1 MIKDY
6 HKTAI
11 IAGERRVSYT
21 ELLRRITLFARH
33 TPQEVGARTVIFSK
47 NREGWAYAFF
57 SIWLNRGIAVPVD
70 ATSTVDELAY
80 MLQDCRPA
88 CVWTTKKRLDTLR
101 PAVEKAGINPRILL
115 IEDYEQAD
123 DSGMEPADIRYNDA
137 DTALIIYTSGTTGS
151 PKGVML
157 SFANLLANIRGVSDE
172 VPIFSEHRRTMV
184 LLPLHHVLP
193 LQGSLI
199 APIVR
204 GGGIVICPSLSG
216 KDVMDTLCRG
226 QVGIVIG
233 VPRLWISIYG
243 GIKKKLDAHLVTRL
257 LFRLCEK
264 AHSHTLSRLVFGSIR
279 KKMGG
284 HIDYLVS
291 GGAALDTEVG
301 RGLRTLGLDV
311 LEGYGMTE
319 TAPIIAFTRPGDII
333 PGCVGLPLPSVDCKI
348 VDGELCAKG
357 PNVMQGYWGKP
368 EETAKVIDADGY
380 IHTGDLARFDE
391 KGRIYI
397 TGRKKEII
405 VLSNGK
411 NVQPDEIEFKLEKYA
426 DMVREAAIVQDGDM
440 LRAIIVPQDN
450 WAFGKT
456 DQEQEQLLKK
466 LVLEPYNAASTNY
479 KKVMGLFVYH
489 GDLPRT
495 RMEKL
500 QRFKL
505 KAILEAG
512 KHNCDSSEHPLVEP
526 TYPEYQIIK
535 EYIQGEKHVPVRP
548 TDHLETDLAFD
559 SLDKVG
565 LQDFIE
571 HTFGMKINADEMAA
585 IPNVTALAELI
596 VDGKTRMEVEQIDW
610 HTLLAQSSEHLT
622 LPTASARYPFHIRM
636 ARLFFRLYN
645 HLTITGTEN
654 IPAQG
659 PFILAA
665 NHQSYIDG
673 PLVLTGL
680 PWHTVGQCYFYAK
693 EDHFRSATRQ
703 MIARHHNIILMERAN
718 LKDSILKM
726 AEVLKQGK
734 NVVIFPEGSR
744 THNGKVGA
752 FKKTFAILS
761 QELGVPVVP
770 VRISGAFDAMPRGQ
784 ALLKPCSISVHYLP
798 AVQPSPGKDYGEQAE
813 IIRSMIA
820 NG

>member
-1 MIKDY
+1 MIRDF

-21 ELLRRITLFARH
+21 ELLRRITLFAQH
-33 TPQEVGARTVIFSK
+33 TPHEAGARTVIFSK

-57 SIWLNRGIAVPVD
+57 SVWQNQGIVVPVD
-70 ATSTVDELAY
+70 ATSTVDEVAY
-80 MLQDCRPA
+80 VLQDCQPA
-88 CVWTTKKRLDTLR
+88 SVWTTRKRLDTLQQ
-101 PAVEKAGINPRILL
+101 AIGKAGLNPKVLL
-115 IEDYEQAD
+115 IEDYELAD
-123 DSGMEPADIRYNDA
+123 ESGLEPADIRYNDA
-137 DTALIIYTSGTTGS
+137 GTALIIYTSGTTGS

-172 VPIFSEHRRTMV
+172 VPIYSKDRRTMV

-199 APIVR
+199 APLMC
-204 GGGIVICPSLSG
+204 GGGIAICPSLSG

-226 QVGIVIG
+226 QVSIVIG
-233 VPRLWISIYG
+233 VPRLWISIYS
-243 GIKKKLDAHLVTRL
+243 GIKKKIDANPVARM
-257 LFRLCEK
+257 LFRMCEK
-264 AHSHTLSRLVFGSIR
+264 ANCRTLSRLVFGSIR

-291 GGAALDTEVG
+291 GGAALDIEIG
-301 RGLRTLGLDV
+301 RGLHTLGLDV

-319 TAPIIAFTRPGDII
+319 TAPIITFTRPNDII
-333 PGCVGLPLPSVDCKI
+333 PGCVGRPLPSVECKF
-348 VDGELCAKG
+348 VDGELWAKG
-357 PNVMQGYWGKP
+357 PNLMQGYWGKP
-368 EETAKVIDADGY
+368 DETAKVIDADGF
-380 IHTGDLARFDE
+380 IHTGDLACMDE
-391 KGRIYI
+391 KGRVYI
-397 TGRKKEII
+397 TGRKKELI

-426 DMVREAAIVQDGDM
+426 DMVREAAVVQDGDM
-440 LRAIIVPQDN
+440 LRAIIVPQEN

-456 DQEQEQLLKK
+456 DLEQEQLLKQQ
-466 LVLEPYNAASTNY
+466 VLEPYNAAAANY
-479 KKVMGLFVYH
+479 KKVLGLFVYH

-505 KAILEAG
+505 KAILDAG
-512 KHNCDSSEHPLVEP
+512 KHESEIPAGQVVEP
-526 TYPEYQIIK
+526 TYPEYQILK
-535 EYIQGEKHVPVRP
+535 EYIQAEKHLPVRP

-571 HTFGMKINADEMAA
+571 HTFGMKINADEMACL
-585 IPNVTALAELI
+585 PNVTALAELV

-610 HTLLAQSSEHLT
+610 HTLLAQSSEHLR
-622 LPTASARYPFHIRM
+622 LPTASARYPFHICM
-636 ARLFFRLYN
+636 ARLFFKAHN
-645 HLTITGTEN
+645 HLAITGTEN
-654 IPAQG
+654 IPQQG

-665 NHQSYIDG
+665 NHQSYLDG
-673 PLVLTGL
+673 LLVLTGL

-693 EDHFRSATRQ
+693 EDHFRSAMRRY
-703 MIARHHNIILMERAN
+703 IARHHNIILMERAN

-744 THNGKVGA
+744 THCGKVGA

-770 VRISGAFDAMPRGQ
+770 VRISGAFEAMPRGQ
-784 ALLKPCSISVHYLP
+784 AHVGSCRISVRYLP
-798 AVQPSPGKDYGEQAE
+798 PVPPSSGKDYGEQAE
-813 IIRSMIA
+813 EIRSMIA

>member
-21 ELLRRITLFARH
+21 ELLRRITLFARQ

-57 SIWLNRGIAVPVD
+57 SIWQNRGIAVPVD

-80 MLQDCRPA
+80 VLQDCKPA
-88 CVWTTKKRLDTLR
+88 CVWTTRKRLDTLR
-101 PAVEKAGINPRILL
+101 PAVEKAGISPRILL
-115 IEDYEQAD
+115 IEDFEQAD
-123 DSGMEPADIRYNDA
+123 DTGMEPADIRYNDA

-172 VPIFSEHRRTMV
+172 VPIFSEHRRVMV

-204 GGGIVICPSLSG
+204 GGGIAICPSLSG

-243 GIKKKLDAHLVTRL
+243 GIKKKLDAHLITRL
-257 LFRLCEK
+257 LFRMCEK

-333 PGCVGLPLPSVDCKI
+333 PGCVGLPLPSVDCKL

-380 IHTGDLARFDE
+380 IHTGDLARYDE

-426 DMVREAAIVQDGDM
+426 DMVREAAVVQDGDM

-456 DQEQEQLLKK
+456 EQEQEQLLKK

-512 KHNCDSSEHPLVEP
+512 KHSCDTSEHPLVEP

-571 HTFGMKINADEMAA
+571 HTFGMKINADEMGG
-585 IPNVTALAELI
+585 IPNVTALAELV

-610 HTLLAQSSEHLT
+610 HTLLAQSSEHLA

-680 PWHTVGQCYFYAK
+680 PWSTVGQCYFYAK

-744 THNGKVGA
+744 THSGKVGP

-784 ALLKPCSISVHYLP
+784 ALLKPCPISVHYLP

-813 IIRSMIA
+813 LIRSMIA